1 MTTPTLPR
9 DARSTT
15 WQFVAPG
22 HPGQLLAVVDPLDCP
37 DDAVPVAAT
46 DLSLHRRPAGWP
58 AVAAPDLGA
67 ASALAGVGAA
77 TMLELLAGQVAGGGW
92 LLFGVAN
99 TWYPTRGGARGRLS
113 LAAIRREVHRAG
125 LEVEALYVALPDHRR
140 PAVLAA
146 AGPARALDEVLHR
159 LPTDYVEP
167 GAHWRSARRR
177 VRSLLA
183 HAASTAPHA
192 ARLRLVP
199 AYVVVARRPA

>member
-1 MTTPTLPR
+1 MTTATLPR

-22 HPGQLLAVVDPLDCP
+22 HPGRLLAVVDPRDGSR
-37 DDAVPVAAT
+37 DVVPVAPD
-46 DLSLHRRPAGWP
+46 DLSLHRREAGWP
-58 AVAAPDLGA
+58 AVAAPDLGT
-67 ASALAGVGAA
+67 ASAQAGVDAA
-77 TMLELLAGQVAGGGW
+77 TMLELLAGHVSAGGW

-99 TWYPTRGGARGRLS
+99 AWYPTRGGARGRLS
-113 LAAIRREVHRAG
+113 LAGVRRAVHRAG

-146 AGPARALDEVLHR
+146 ARPARALDEVLDR

-167 GAHWRSARRR
+167 GAHWRGTRRR

-183 HAASTAPHA
+183 HGASAAPHR

-199 AYVVVARRPA
+199 AYIVVARRPA